1 MGQACV
7 SRSSSPSVPHQ
18 PTDSRL
24 RVARLRALAFNAV
37 GVPGVALAEMAV
49 HAGLAIRVA
58 RLALLGCEVAQVYLG
73 WDKWSVQI
81 ERQDHHQKSERGEG
95 NRRKDLRSPALHVS
109 DKAS

>member
-1 MGQACV
+1 
-7 SRSSSPSVPHQ
+7 
-18 PTDSRL
+18 
-24 RVARLRALAFNAV
+24 
-37 GVPGVALAEMAV
+37 MAV